1 MTIYS
6 VQIYFGIKLTEV
18 QILKFAISNLDSL
31 DLSDSDFKT
40 KYTKF
45 LETVYV
51 HLDSVKGESFTQY
64 CAETDDNELESL
76 AKTYYDFLYDLC
88 DIGISNLT
96 FCRYPHDTQTPD
108 DIIFGLNV
116 YTVSIE
122 DSDEDDLSDFLT
134 TSVNMQSQLE
144 NVKSELQKLGF
155 TQKIQMYN
163 IPDDCQCCS

>member
-6 VQIYFGIKLTEV
+6 VEIYFGINLTQV

-31 DLSDSDFKT
+31 NSDFKT

-45 LETVYV
+45 LETVYI
-51 HLDSVKGESFTQY
+51 HLESVKGESFTQY
-64 CAETDDNELESL
+64 CTESDDNELEIL
-76 AKTYYDFLYDLC
+76 AETYSRFLYDLC

-108 DIIFGLNV
+108 EVIFGLNV

-122 DSDEDDLSDFLT
+122 ESDENDLSDFLT
-134 TSVNMQSQLE
+134 TGINLQSQLE

-155 TQKIQMYN
+155 NQKIQMYN
-163 IPDDCQCCS
+163 IPNDCQCCS